1 MKKNTLYYFIAVFV
15 VFIWSITFISTK
27 VLLKSLSPIEIMFYR
42 YVIAYIT
49 LIIVYPKIHKSSG
62 LKEELLFLGS
72 GLFGGTIY
80 FLAENYALKFSL
92 ASNVGLLV
100 AAAPLLT
107 AITAYLFM
115 KEEKVNSGWYLG
127 ALVAFLG
134 VFLVMFNGKF
144 ILKLNPIGDFLA
156 ILAALSWAIYSL
168 IIKAI
173 GAKYSGIYIT
183 RKVFF
188 YSILTMIPVLF
199 VTDFKWN
206 NEILFD
212 KSIIFNILFLGIL
225 ASSICFVLWNKVIL
239 KIGAIKSNNFIYLIP
254 LITMISSAI
263 MLDEPIK
270 LISVIGGLLIIFG
283 VYISENKNN
292 KEIVKS

>member
-15 VFIWSITFISTK
+15 IFIWSITFISTK
-27 VLLKSLSPIEIMFYR
+27 VLLQNLSPIEIMFYR

-49 LIIVYPKIHKSSG
+49 LIIAYPKIHKSSG
-62 LKEELLFLGS
+62 LKEELLFLS
-72 GLFGGTIY
+72 AGLFGGTIY

-107 AITAYLFM
+107 AIAAHLFM
-115 KEEKVNSGWYLG
+115 KDEKVNKGWYLG
-127 ALVAFLG
+127 ADVAFLG
-134 VFLVMFNGKF
+134 VFLVIFNGKF
-144 ILKLNPIGDFLA
+144 VLKLNPIGDFLA
-156 ILAALSWAIYSL
+156 ILAALSWSIYSL

-173 GAKYSGIYIT
+173 GAKYNGIYIT

-199 VTDFKWN
+199 LTDFKWN
-206 NEILFD
+206 NSILLN

-239 KIGAIKSNNFIYLIP
+239 HIGAVKSNNFIYLIP
-254 LITMISSAI
+254 LITMITSAI
-263 MLDEPIK
+263 ML
-270 LISVIGGLLIIFG
+270 
-283 VYISENKNN
+283 
-292 KEIVKS
+292 KEIIKSIAGMGGDTDYFWSLCFRE